1 MFTFIHPETTITMTD
16 DLSSVFGTEEKQ
28 NWTTEW
34 LEHVQY
40 MIALIEDQAE
50 DPTWF
55 TSVIRTTAHLLL
67 EEDVTREE
75 VEAFVD
81 RYSAYDLDHLEDYI
95 EACNELDEDV
105 VHAYIDEQGD
115 VAYAE
120 SVLEAYQGQY
130 ESMEDFAR
138 QMVDDCGDLQDVPH
152 FIENAIDWEVI
163 AEQFHWDYN
172 ITIDGYVFNNNV

>member
-40 MIALIEDQAE
+40 MIALIEDQDE

-81 RYSAYDLDHLEDYI
+81 RYSAYDLDHLEDLSLI
-95 EACNELDEDV
+95 
-105 VHAYIDEQGD
+105 HI
-115 VAYAE
+115 
-120 SVLEAYQGQY
+120 
-130 ESMEDFAR
+130 
-138 QMVDDCGDLQDVPH
+138 
-152 FIENAIDWEVI
+152 
-163 AEQFHWDYN
+163 
-172 ITIDGYVFNNNV
+172 

>member
-1 MFTFIHPETTITMTD
+1 MTLHTITFTP
-16 DLSSVFGTEEKQ
+16 TQKRRI
-28 NWTTEW
+28 WTTEW
-34 LEHVQY
+34 LEHVQW

-55 TSVIRTTAHLLL
+55 AGVIRTTSNLLL
-67 EEDVTREE
+67 EEEVTREE

-81 RYSAYDLDHLEDYI
+81 RYSAYDLDHLEDYMT
-95 EACNELDEDV
+95 ACNDLDEDV

-130 ESMEDFAR
+130 ESMED
-138 QMVDDCGDLQDVPH
+138 LSLIH
-152 FIENAIDWEVI
+152 I
-163 AEQFHWDYN
+163 
-172 ITIDGYVFNNNV
+172 